1 MNHVPGLRPAAGEAL
16 ARGVVL
22 PAHPLALTA
31 DRKLDERRQ
40 RALTRYY
47 LAAGAGG
54 VAVGVHTTQF
64 EIREPQHGLFEPVL
78 QIAAEEMQRH
88 DGDEL
93 VRIAGVSG
101 STSQAVAEAEL
112 AARLGYDAV
121 LLSPRV
127 DGASPAE
134 LLMRARAVG
143 EVLPL
148 VGFYLQV
155 AIGGPVLDRNFWC
168 EFAQIPSVVAVKAA
182 PFDRYRTLEL
192 LRGVAMSGRADDIA
206 LYTGNDDAI
215 VPDLMG
221 EYRVLSPE
229 SGSPLR
235 FVGGLLGQWAV
246 GTRAAVGLLDL
257 AHRAAEGDD
266 PALRQLSAL
275 QWDMVD
281 FNQAIFD
288 PGNSFEGVIAGVHE
302 MLRQQGILEGVW
314 CLNPEEGLSPGQA
327 DEIRRVRQQYPALSD
342 DAFVAEHRDEWLR

>member
-1 MNHVPGLRPAAGEAL
+1 MASVPVLRAAASEAL
-16 ARGVVL
+16 TRGVVI

-54 VAVGVHTTQF
+54 IAIGVHTTQF
-64 EIREPQHGLFEPVL
+64 EIRDRQHGLFAPVL
-78 QIAAEEMQRH
+78 ELAAEEMRDH
-88 DGDEL
+88 GRGEV

-101 STSQAVAEAEL
+101 STSQAVREAEL
-112 AARLGYDAV
+112 AASLGYDAV

-127 DGASPAE
+127 DGANHDK
-134 LLMRARAVG
+134 LIKRARAVG

-155 AIGGPVLDRNFWC
+155 AIGGPVLDRHFWA
-168 EFAQIPSVVAVKAA
+168 EFVQIPSVVAVKAA

-192 LRGVAMSGRADDIA
+192 LRGVDMSGRADDIA

-221 EYRVLSPE
+221 EYRRESPE
-229 SGSPLR
+229 NRRPLR

-246 GTRAAVGLLDL
+246 GTRAAVGLLEL
-257 AHRAAEGDD
+257 AHSAAAGDD
-266 PALRQLSAL
+266 VALRELSSM

-288 PGNSFEGVIAGVHE
+288 PANSFDGVIAGVHE
-302 MLRQQGILEGVW
+302 MLRQQGMLEGVW
-314 CLNPEEGLSPGQA
+314 CLNPDEGLSPGQSE
-327 DEIRRVRQQYPALSD
+327 EIRRVRQKYPQLSD
-342 DAFVAEHRDEWLR
+342 DAFVSESIDAWLR